1 MNLFPARLA
10 QRERRGP
17 SSVVQGLLPVCP
29 PLILPQALQTSASAW
44 AVTSSQSRGL
54 AAPLGAG
61 LRAALRRWRA
71 LHPAWPLP
79 VSPSC
84 LTLLELARIAV
95 PRSHVFCGVFCLL
108 FVCRRPFVSAGVG
121 GSFIHC
127 HVSEPRVA
135 GSLEPLDTSLLNSGL
150 APPETVKGAFSCGE
164 PPCDTGDGSIGF
176 IRILKNECFLLDRG
190 WRRVLTVGYDSLFC
204 HL

>member
-1 MNLFPARLA
+1 MGKSLKSIRRPNRRETLRGNLGMNLFPARLA

-95 PRSHVFCGVFCLL
+95 PRSHVFCGVLP
-108 FVCRRPFVSAGVG
+108 FVCLSSA
-121 GSFIHC
+121 F
-127 HVSEPRVA
+127 R
-135 GSLEPLDTSLLNSGL
+135 
-150 APPETVKGAFSCGE
+150 K
-164 PPCDTGDGSIGF
+164 
-176 IRILKNECFLLDRG
+176 RRG
-190 WRRVLTVGYDSLFC
+190 WRLLYSLSCLRTQGRRLLGATRYIFVE
-204 HL
+204 LWSRSSRDGEGSIQLR